1 MTPQFAN
8 AVDPLFVYVLDL
20 LDRISRSDPVSA
32 EEEHSQI
39 LTLID
44 QAEANLGVSP
54 EWLLAK
60 YALVSW
66 IDEMLVDTPW
76 TGREWWSNNVLE
88 VELFHT
94 RLCNEQFYVKA
105 QDASSLRDRDPLE
118 VFYNCVVLGFRG
130 LYRDPELAR
139 VLTRAHRLPPD
150 LETWARQTALG
161 VRLGQGRPPL
171 ARPRRDIR
179 GAPPLRTRTHMIWAW
194 LFVLILATWNV
205 IFYKLYLSG

>member
-20 LDRISRSDPVSA
+20 LDRISRSDPISA

-39 LTLID
+39 LTLLD
-44 QAEANLGVSP
+44 QAEAGLGASA

-76 TGREWWSNNVLE
+76 AGREWWSNNVLE
-88 VELFHT
+88 VELFHS

-105 QDASSLRDRDPLE
+105 QEASALRERDALE
-118 VFYNCVVLGFRG
+118 VFYDCVVLGFRG

-139 VLTRAHRLPPD
+139 VLTRAHKLPPD
-150 LETWARQTALG
+150 LESWARQTALG

-179 GAPPLRTRTHMIWAW
+179 GAPPLRTRTQMIWTWVA
-194 LFVLILATWNV
+194 VLVLATSNV
-205 IFYKLYLSG
+205 IFYKLYYSG